1 MLPTVLLHFQTKV
14 LNTCAHACMLF
25 APAPPA
31 PHGASPRGPGRSA
44 PCGPTCSLS
53 TLLLSS
59 SARLRSSSSCRR
71 LSSSSSRLFSS
82 CSRLRCSRSCC
93 LLASRSLL
101 CCYGSK
107 ATQSADS
114 AATARHAGW
123 SADQLRGEAKRESS
137 WSPPAPATY
146 LHTAPPLTHTSLLGS
161 IPVRA
166 GFHVL
171 SVIPRSS
178 LKHSSEGTGN
188 AVSFSITNR
197 VTPGPSVRRKRREMN
212 TGEQK

>member
-1 MLPTVLLHFQTKV
+1 MLPTVLLHFQTEV

-114 AATARHAGW
+114 AATARHGTQDGLLTSYGERPRGRARGPHLHRPPTCTLP
-123 SADQLRGEAKRESS
+123 LRSHTHQ
-137 WSPPAPATY
+137 PPWKYPSEPGFTCY
-146 LHTAPPLTHTSLLGS
+146 LLF
-161 IPVRA
+161 PVLR
-166 GFHVL
+166 
-171 SVIPRSS
+171 
-178 LKHSSEGTGN
+178 
-188 AVSFSITNR
+188 
-197 VTPGPSVRRKRREMN
+197 
-212 TGEQK
+212 